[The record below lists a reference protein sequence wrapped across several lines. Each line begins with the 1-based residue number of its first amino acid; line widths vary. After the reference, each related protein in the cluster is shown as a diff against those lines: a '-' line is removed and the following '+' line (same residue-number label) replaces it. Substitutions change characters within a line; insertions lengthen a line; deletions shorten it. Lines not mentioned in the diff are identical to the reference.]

1 MVREAGDSLEPFP
14 GFGCQTDVAGVRPGF
29 DFGQSLVAPA
39 EKEVAPAEKEVAPA
53 EKEVAPAEK
62 EVAPAEKEKD
72 EVRHQTATIILT
84 VATRLPISV
93 P

>member
-29 DFGQSLVAPA
+29 DFDQSL
-39 EKEVAPAEKEVAPA
+39 VAPA

-84 VATRLPISV
+84 VAMRLPILV

>member
-29 DFGQSLVAPA
+29 DFDQSL
-39 EKEVAPAEKEVAPA
+39 
-53 EKEVAPAEK
+53 VAPAEK

-84 VATRLPISV
+84 VAMRLPILV

>member
-39 EKEVAPAEKEVAPA
+39 EKE
-53 EKEVAPAEK
+53 
-62 EVAPAEKEKD
+62 KD

-84 VATRLPISV
+84 VATRLPILV